1 MNVYFKFQ
9 NFLNIN
15 KYFKIFFLNFRK
27 EGAACVLLQYFMYDF
42 FKILWNGMEHCPLAT
57 QKRDLEV
64 PCGTVG
70 RALANRG
77 RTKT

>member
-1 MNVYFKFQ
+1 MNIY
-9 NFLNIN
+9 LN
-15 KYFKIFFLNFRK
+15 FKISLTLTNIKYFFLNLERK
-27 EGAACVLLQYFMYDF
+27 VQLVFYCNISCMIFLKYF
-42 FKILWNGMEHCPLAT
+42 GMEHCPLAT